1 MEAEKLQ
8 AELKTL
14 VDKLNAVRKPGETV
28 KLPGSVNI
36 YERIIEICN
45 KLKAM
50 NVEPVGGRTRRR
62 RHSSRHYTRRR
73 TRSTRRH

>member
-1 MEAEKLQ
+1 MEADKLQ

-50 NVEPVGGRTRRR
+50 NVEPVGGR
-62 RHSSRHYTRRR
+62 H
-73 TRSTRRH
+73 TRRHHSRRGTRRH

>member
-1 MEAEKLQ
+1 MEADKLQ
-8 AELKTL
+8 AELKIL

-62 RHSSRHYTRRR
+62 HSRRHHTRRR
-73 TRSTRRH
+73 

>member
-62 RHSSRHYTRRR
+62 RR

>member
-1 MEAEKLQ
+1 MEADKLQ

-62 RHSSRHYTRRR
+62 RLNRKILRRK
-73 TRSTRRH
+73 